1 MPILETL
8 AVVAVL
14 LVAFACIG
22 AFLSVA
28 SPFDIMVVLALIIF
42 IPPLGVLLIA
52 AMVIAG
58 FVSPRR
64 MAVNQSFGRAG
75 WPARVHVPR
84 RTTYT
89 GRHRR
94 Y

>member
-1 MPILETL
+1 MPILETI
-8 AVVAVL
+8 VL
-14 LVAFACIG
+14 IAALFAAMACIG

-28 SPFDIMVVLALIIF
+28 SPFDIMVVLALVIF
-42 IPPLGVLLIA
+42 APPLGVLLIA
-52 AMVIAG
+52 AMVITG

-84 RTTYT
+84 RTTFS
-89 GRHRR
+89 GRSRR

>member
-1 MPILETL
+1 MPILETIVL
-8 AVVAVL
+8 IAALFVAM
-14 LVAFACIG
+14 ACIG
-22 AFLSVA
+22 AFFSVA
-28 SPFDIMVVLALIIF
+28 SPFDILVVLALIIF
-42 IPPLGVLLIA
+42 IPPLGVLLTA

-64 MAVNQSFGRAG
+64 MAVNHSFGRAG

-84 RTTYT
+84 RTTFT
-89 GRHRR
+89 GRYRR